1 MLRNI
6 ILVMI
11 GESHHPEIV
20 IHQFLSIIASISMSS
35 ERPLREAF
43 QMSKNILGC
52 FFATPPTIFEVHQMP
67 PKDMKMIVLG
77 CMQCMYAA
85 SDLAGTM
92 KLQYDISARIIRMPC
107 TARLDLNFILKALQE
122 GADGVLVVGC
132 HPGDCAYK
140 TGNLGAERRVR
151 FARKLI
157 GQLGL
162 NENRV
167 KMVFV
172 SAAEGDKFAA
182 EINQF
187 AEEIRKIG
195 PNPIRL

>member
-1 MLRNI
+1 
-6 ILVMI
+6 
-11 GESHHPEIV
+11 
-20 IHQFLSIIASISMSS
+20 
-35 ERPLREAF
+35 
-43 QMSKNILGC
+43 
-52 FFATPPTIFEVHQMP
+52 
-67 PKDMKMIVLG
+67 
-77 CMQCMYAA
+77 MYAA

-92 KLQYDISARIIRMPC
+92 KLQYDATSRIIRMPC
-107 TARLDLNFILKALQE
+107 TARLDINFILKALQE

-151 FARKLI
+151 FTKKLI
-157 GQLGL
+157 EQLGL
-162 NENRV
+162 DEGRV

-182 EINQF
+182 EVNKF
-187 AEEIRKIG
+187 ADEIREIG

>member
-1 MLRNI
+1 MLLTCPTSLIR
-6 ILVMI
+6 
-11 GESHHPEIV
+11 
-20 IHQFLSIIASISMSS
+20 ISA
-35 ERPLREAF
+35 L
-43 QMSKNILGC
+43 
-52 FFATPPTIFEVHQMP
+52 
-67 PKDMKMIVLG
+67 
-77 CMQCMYAA
+77 
-85 SDLAGTM
+85 M
-92 KLQYDISARIIRMPC
+92 KLQYGVSARIIRMPC
-107 TARLDLNFILKALQE
+107 TARMDINFIMKALQE
-122 GADGVLVVGC
+122 GADGVLVGC

-151 FARKLI
+151 FARKLV

-172 SAAEGDKFAA
+172 SAAEGDLFAKH
-182 EINQF
+182 INDF

>member
-1 MLRNI
+1 
-6 ILVMI
+6 
-11 GESHHPEIV
+11 
-20 IHQFLSIIASISMSS
+20 
-35 ERPLREAF
+35 
-43 QMSKNILGC
+43 
-52 FFATPPTIFEVHQMP
+52 
-67 PKDMKMIVLG
+67 
-77 CMQCMYAA
+77 MQCMYAA

-92 KLQYDISARIIRMPC
+92 KLQYDVSARIIRMPC

-157 GQLGL
+157 EQLGL
-162 NENRV
+162 DERRV
-167 KMVFV
+167 KMIFMLV
-172 SAAEGDKFAA
+172 AEGDKFA
-182 EINQF
+182 ERVNTF
-187 AEEIRKIG
+187 AEEIRVIG

>member
-1 MLRNI
+1 
-6 ILVMI
+6 
-11 GESHHPEIV
+11 
-20 IHQFLSIIASISMSS
+20 
-35 ERPLREAF
+35 
-43 QMSKNILGC
+43 
-52 FFATPPTIFEVHQMP
+52 MP
-67 PKDMKMIVLG
+67 PKDMNIIVIG

-92 KLQYDISARIIRMPC
+92 KLQYDVSARIIRMPC

-151 FARKLI
+151 FAKKLI
-157 GQLGL
+157 ASLGID
-162 NENRV
+162 ERRV

-172 SAAEGDKFAA
+172 SAAEGDKFA
-182 EINQF
+182 
-187 AEEIRKIG
+187 EEVNTYADEVRAIG

>member
-1 MLRNI
+1 
-6 ILVMI
+6 
-11 GESHHPEIV
+11 
-20 IHQFLSIIASISMSS
+20 
-35 ERPLREAF
+35 
-43 QMSKNILGC
+43 
-52 FFATPPTIFEVHQMP
+52 
-67 PKDMKMIVLG
+67 
-77 CMQCMYAA
+77 MYAA

-92 KLQYDISARIIRMPC
+92 KLQYDVSARIIRMPC

-157 GQLGL
+157 EQLGL
-162 NENRV
+162 DERRV
-167 KMVFV
+167 KMIFMLV
-172 SAAEGDKFAA
+172 AEGDKFA
-182 EINQF
+182 ERVNTF
-187 AEEIRKIG
+187 AEEIRVIG

>member
-1 MLRNI
+1 
-6 ILVMI
+6 
-11 GESHHPEIV
+11 
-20 IHQFLSIIASISMSS
+20 
-35 ERPLREAF
+35 
-43 QMSKNILGC
+43 
-52 FFATPPTIFEVHQMP
+52 MP
-67 PKDMKMIVLG
+67 PKDMNIIVFG

-92 KLQYDISARIIRMPC
+92 KLQYDATSRIIR
-107 TARLDLNFILKALQE
+107 
-122 GADGVLVVGC
+122 DGVLVVGC

-151 FARKLI
+151 FARKLVA
-157 GQLGL
+157 QLGL
-162 NENRV
+162 DENRV

-182 EINQF
+182 EVNKF
-187 AEEIRKIG
+187 ADEIRAIG

>member
-1 MLRNI
+1 
-6 ILVMI
+6 
-11 GESHHPEIV
+11 
-20 IHQFLSIIASISMSS
+20 
-35 ERPLREAF
+35 
-43 QMSKNILGC
+43 
-52 FFATPPTIFEVHQMP
+52 MP
-67 PKDMKMIVLG
+67 PKDMNIIIFG

-92 KLQYDISARIIRMPC
+92 KLQYDITSRIIRMPC
-107 TARLDLNFILKALQE
+107 TARLDINFILKALQE
-122 GADGVLVVGC
+122 GADGVLVIGC

-151 FARKLI
+151 FARKLV

-162 NENRV
+162 NEDRV

-172 SAAEGDKFAA
+172 SAAEGDKFAS
-182 EINQF
+182 EINKF
-187 AEEIRKIG
+187 ADEIREIG